1 MHDISKG
8 LQCQA
13 HLASKCGLHSLE
25 GLKQVLD
32 VLSLHHHQR
41 AVLLQ
46 GLAQCLHI
54 NAPHQQAL
62 STSSHRRCQRSS
74 LTAKYLG
81 WDSHSCWELVLVQIS
96 RAHREGVHIRS
107 FLIILGWGQLKS
119 FPSMHPAIAN
129 ERSCHAWKSS
139 CDTVACGK

>member
-46 GLAQCLHI
+46 GMAQCLHI

-74 LTAKYLG
+74 LTAK
-81 WDSHSCWELVLVQIS
+81 
-96 RAHREGVHIRS
+96 
-107 FLIILGWGQLKS
+107 
-119 FPSMHPAIAN
+119 
-129 ERSCHAWKSS
+129 
-139 CDTVACGK
+139 